1 MDSMH
6 RAPIGDPGRDSR
18 LSSFTHRLP
27 AATQCTATG
36 IAPVASAAT
45 TARDRYFPCAA
56 GHSATLDPP
65 PLTSARFAPSAM
77 ASPAHCSST
86 SLRIPSC
93 ALPWSLRR
101 VAHPSGSS
109 APNFQ
114 FGQCSRTASQLRKLR
129 SAVCATA
136 APSGTRADPDCPHA
150 SPARHALPAPARCSH
165 VSPLFFPSGAA
176 SPDLSSLALLTAFHR
191 ISASPRCP
199 KLLLGQRSRTATQLR
214 TLRFAVSWRQLSPPT
229 LPSLLR
235 TPLVPPHCLFG

>member
-1 MDSMH
+1 LTGDYGRTRDPRHAPFAPSILLGSALPALRAGPAGDHGIDRCAPCTFFLLRRSLLPIFDRLSGMDSMH

-86 SLRIPSC
+86 SP
-93 ALPWSLRR
+93 P
-101 VAHPSGSS
+101 
-109 APNFQ
+109 
-114 FGQCSRTASQLRKLR
+114 
-129 SAVCATA
+129 
-136 APSGTRADPDCPHA
+136 DPE
-150 SPARHALPAPARCSH
+150 
-165 VSPLFFPSGAA
+165 
-176 SPDLSSLALLTAFHR
+176 
-191 ISASPRCP
+191 
-199 KLLLGQRSRTATQLR
+199 
-214 TLRFAVSWRQLSPPT
+214 
-229 LPSLLR
+229 LR
-235 TPLVPPHCLFG
+235 TPLVTPPSCAPLWFLRPKLSVWPVLTHCFTASQAAFCCLRDCGALRHARRS